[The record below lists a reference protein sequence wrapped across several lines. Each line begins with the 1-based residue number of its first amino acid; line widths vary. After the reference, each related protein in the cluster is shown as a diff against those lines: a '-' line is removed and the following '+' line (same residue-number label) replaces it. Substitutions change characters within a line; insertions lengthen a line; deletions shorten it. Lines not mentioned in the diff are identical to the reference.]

1 VSAKAIRELQVAA
14 LEHDVH
20 DNLRKLDDDVPV
32 LRRQRSHTRLDARG
46 DEEEFRPADLVFDP
60 TTAC

>member
-1 VSAKAIRELQVAA
+1 VAA

-20 DNLRKLDDDVPV
+20 DNLRKLDDDEPV
-32 LRRQRSHTRLDARG
+32 LRRQHSRARLGARG
-46 DEEEFRPADLVFDP
+46 DMEEFRPADLVFDP